1 MSQRIAYFHVGMPKT
16 GTTAIQ
22 ESLAHNRQEL
32 KRNGLLYPGAAVDH
46 ADLIPAL
53 HQDGAAHFYHRNRGI
68 AETEAAAIGSKTWN
82 AVKREIAEFDGNLIF
97 SSEYFH
103 NMNQHAIRALQSE
116 FDALGYKMI
125 VIIYLRHPVPAAV
138 SGANQN
144 IKMGKRLLQEC
155 VDEPR
160 WHDNRASLQRFWDT
174 LPRDQLIVRDYEAVR
189 KRDSTRDLL
198 DTINYKGEIEA
209 AKVLE
214 ANVSVTMAGAVIAD
228 ACTRAKRAD
237 PKFRINRKQ
246 LYKIGG
252 PKFMLPA
259 ASLEQV
265 RTNCK
270 AELDWLENTAG
281 IKLIEPEMKGEY
293 FNTLDAAAVL
303 EVITYIGSLQHP
315 IVDRVKK
322 LVEKQSA

>member
-22 ESLAHNRQEL
+22 QSLEHNRDEL

-46 ADLIPAL
+46 ADLIPDM
-53 HQDGAAHFYHRNRGI
+53 HQDGPGHFYYRNRGI
-68 AETEAAAIGSKTWN
+68 SAVDATAIGAKAWN
-82 AVKREIAEFDGNLIF
+82 AVKREIAAFNGNLIF

-116 FDALGYKMI
+116 LSALGYKLI

-160 WHDNRASLQRFWDT
+160 WHDNRASLARFWDT

-198 DTINYKGEIEA
+198 DVIDYKGEIEA

-237 PKFRINRKQ
+237 PKFRINRRQ

-252 PKFMLPA
+252 PKFTLPA
-259 ASLEQV
+259 ASLDKV
-265 RTNCK
+265 RQNCQ

-281 IKLIEPEMKGEY
+281 IKLIEPKIDGE
-293 FNTLDAAAVL
+293 FSDKLDGAAVL
-303 EVITYIGSLQHP
+303 EVIRYIGSAQHP